1 MDQPGPMPEAADELD
16 PAVEARVREL
26 LAAAP
31 DPGPMP
37 EHVAQRIE
45 SLLTDEV
52 ALRVDPGPLTESDHD
67 QAVIAPLI
75 RQRQRPRTVLAV
87 AAVAAAAAVVA
98 IGGSALHLNKRA
110 NGTASLGNPSVT
122 VTPGATVADADRL
135 ARAHGVHWDA
145 GGPVQAQL
153 PHPALGDGLHR
164 GRPRGPGQGDALTP
178 DAPIQVLAAEAP
190 TLGPIATE
198 VGLESCLTAH
208 SLPTDAPVHVDI
220 ANYEG
225 EPAAIIVVTE
235 GGRSTV
241 RGTEGGTAGDPTPDR
256 RHTRP
261 LSPSTPCRRRCARLR
276 AQRGPRDVP
285 HRECRAPRIG

>member
-1 MDQPGPMPEAADELD
+1 MDQSGPTPEAADELD

-37 EHVAQRIE
+37 DHVAQRIE

-52 ALRVDPGPLTESDHD
+52 ALRVDPGPLSRADQD

-75 RQRQRPRTVLAV
+75 RHRQRPRPVLAV

-98 IGGSALHLNKRA
+98 VGGSALHLNNRA

-122 VTPGATVADADRL
+122 VTTPARPSLTPTDSPGPTESIGPPVGPSKPNFHIQLSETDYSEADLAGQARAML
-135 ARAHGVHWDA
+135 AR
-145 GGPVQAQL
+145 
-153 PHPALGDGLHR
+153 PA
-164 GRPRGPGQGDALTP
+164 
-178 DAPIQVLAAEAP
+178 APIQVLAAEAP

-208 SLPTDAPVHVDI
+208 SLPTDVPVHVDL
-220 ANYEG
+220 ATYEG
-225 EPAAIIVVTE
+225 RPAAIIVVTE

-241 RGTEGGTAGDPTPDR
+241 RVVERACTSGHPAALTHATP
-256 RHTRP
+256 
-261 LSPSTPCRRRCARLR
+261 
-276 AQRGPRDVP
+276 VP
-285 HRECRAPRIG
+285 

>member
-16 PAVEARVREL
+16 PPSRHGSVSCL
-26 LAAAP
+26 LLPP

-75 RQRQRPRTVLAV
+75 RQRQRPRPVLAV

-98 IGGSALHLNKRA
+98 IGGSALHLNNRA

-122 VTPGATVADADRL
+122 VTPPAPPSLRRP
-135 ARAHGVHWDA
+135 ARP
-145 GGPVQAQL
+145 GPRGPLGRRWARPSPTSTSSSRRRTTPRPTSRTRPGRCS
-153 PHPALGDGLHR
+153 PHPA
-164 GRPRGPGQGDALTP
+164 
-178 DAPIQVLAAEAP
+178 APIQVLAAEAP

-241 RGTEGGTAGDPTPDR
+241 RVVERACTSGDPAALTGATP
-256 RHTRP
+256 
-261 LSPSTPCRRRCARLR
+261 
-276 AQRGPRDVP
+276 VP
-285 HRECRAPRIG
+285 